1 MYMFI
6 DHNKNN
12 VKTMPTDFKAP
23 AQPQILSA
31 PIPSG
36 AYDPAALMDKINL
49 EVPQNTPFVSFYA
62 DNESMDVED
71 DDSLLERLNKH
82 VSQSLSMHAYVG
94 ALTITGLYI
103 VYKMMRIPK

>member
-36 AYDPAALMDKINL
+36 TYDPAALMDKMKL
-49 EVPQNTPFVSFYA
+49 EAPQDTPFISFYA
-62 DNESMDVED
+62 DNKDVED
-71 DDSLLERLNKH
+71 EDEESLLERLNKH